1 VLGAH
6 IKHDAEPEPDR
17 RRRVAGPEHQRIPDG
32 LDLVGVMGGQQP
44 PHGHTEPAD
53 QVGGLLVPMGL
64 GQGGE
69 AREVRKQ
76 ERLHGRLRTLH
87 HRSPEPTSN
96 RPARAARLLLVR
108 AGSAAGDH
116 YTSLRLPSPT

>member
-69 AREVRKQ
+69 AREIREQ
-76 ERLHGRLRTLH
+76 EGLCYRLGPLC
-87 HRSPEPTSN
+87 HRSPNPHHHFKATEE
-96 RPARAARLLLVR
+96 R
-108 AGSAAGDH
+108 
-116 YTSLRLPSPT
+116 